1 MAQQGPNPTL
11 PLGDP
16 NPQNG
21 QQDTAASAGLPAL
34 SSGLPAGS
42 SGAPAGGIPPTSAAV
57 LISASNAPIPPVSNP
72 PVSNPPVNPI
82 PLSSGSGLPTSNP
95 IPGAGIGFDPN
106 QPFTSNPGFQLSHVQ
121 NTPQGMY
128 IIPSVTQL
136 LQQQYLAQQMGA
148 GPSNYWQLAGHQ
160 PQQNIPA
167 VMINPVSH
175 PAAMGAAGTTYI
187 PVSAPTT
194 TGAHAP
200 TATVT
205 PQTSVVT
212 IQPPGYVPLSMPQPA
227 SQPSGDPLQ
236 PSFPIQNPPAPN
248 YVPFVQPGQN
258 PAGGYHAVPPPNRLY
273 AQPSGM
279 NPAHMFPNMPPPNPQ
294 VVPVPQNPNLPP
306 GFGPQN
312 FQIGGIRTNL
322 GTIGRLG
329 EDLHWDEWL
338 MRVEGQLNCNWWA
351 YLVDDPNC
359 PPFVWNIVKMWVIQ
373 WLNKADS
380 QLVLR
385 CNSWKEA
392 KDKIRRNHSPD
403 DDTTVNHINELLM
416 GARLGASESPA
427 SLINRILDLN
437 ATLESLNH
445 GWTEA
450 QLVTAITKALKANT
464 HHDQVIRTL
473 KSIGG
478 HLTLRSIQ
486 NAFNA
491 NIAAITVPGA
501 FLTEDVPRYPDR
513 IDQLAESVATLAK
526 TFKNSQQP
534 FKKARFPSSQSKSP
548 QRRDDKVKPKFGPR
562 FDKRDRSRS
571 PGPRGRTPPRGR
583 GPARAPVKPGEK
595 CFNCGMNNHKVDA
608 CRNPC
613 GMCGKKDHKASQCIM
628 NPKSD
633 RYIPPYK
640 RRNPNAGPNR
650 PPGKALISS
659 TEDDHQYGDE
669 AQAMQ
674 AMGGEYFQFHPDFMS
689 EEEGKDPDFPD
700 EPNPPES
707 YMYDLGIASKASV
720 LRPRDTAGGWVV
732 DSGASHHFTPS
743 RELLFDYK
751 PDDPAH
757 PVRVKV
763 ANQMY
768 ASRAGVGH
776 IIVEP
781 SVEGSEGPNPQY
793 MIKEVW
799 HMPTFSH
806 SLLSTNK
813 LQDDGNW
820 FFSGQAEGDK
830 NLYFLKKGT
839 NRIWLTC
846 KRGKTL
852 NYPDWKIMCASRIKD
867 ASVASYSTTGAPAP
881 TQTGARAPVIPESEP
896 QEHFIAASANR
907 ATDKETPELW
917 HQRLGHVRMSDLQ
930 SLVRNNSITGIKVPA
945 SKLGKHT
952 SIKCQTCVMAKFNR
966 AKFKARERTEEVM
979 HTLHSDITG
988 PWSTPS
994 LGGGLYVI
1002 SLLDEASGNGAV
1014 SIIKSKSAGPDEIR
1028 RLILLWEA
1036 KTGKKCK
1043 VLFTD
1048 RGGEYVGT
1056 ELKEWCLN
1064 RGILHYYS
1072 TPRTPQQN
1080 GRAERFNQT
1089 IANIMRS
1096 LMFNYKLHDSLWG
1109 MAMIYA
1115 CEIYNVMLSK
1125 RHGKTRSEVFLGS
1138 PPDVSNFR
1146 TFGCKV
1152 YARVADSARTKLEP
1166 KYQLGM
1172 FLGPEQEGPGYKVL
1186 TYNPKLKKDKYQV
1199 RIFRDI
1205 ICYEKLTAVTGAQD
1219 ESQLHWGGHIPLP
1232 EGEEIIPPPPELEP
1246 LTGVPEPQVDPVP
1259 NLVASGGEFPD
1270 SGGQQPILNL
1280 PEPEGARPPTE
1291 PSVMGT
1297 GPAQLTAPQTPL
1309 QLAGEPAQS
1318 VEQQKTSPTVAGSDK
1333 TVVTP
1338 GKTVT
1343 KGPAV
1348 PTQKVK
1354 PPSKPKPLP
1363 RVGGSTQQ
1371 HPVKKQTPKISPA
1384 QKQSGNGVVSKTQKT
1399 TVQTPKP
1406 THIVPPKTPI
1416 IVNRPVSPQPIV
1428 RILNTK
1434 PVAPAAVPKPATAHV
1449 RRAPAPPAQPGTG
1462 PGTSAPS
1469 KKVTIQTPAS
1479 SVQPRT
1485 TYNLRPR
1492 SVSPVSRTPPAQKPT
1507 PPPSKSVGVTPT
1519 PILRKGVAFLSANS
1533 AIPLPVGYTV
1543 VEPTAFLASCPFKEP
1558 DFAAFEIEKPDKES
1572 MVRELM
1578 RHFGV
1583 EDKFEGPVPVW
1594 NQETDKTPPKTLK
1607 QAMATPFA
1615 KEWAEAAVEEWLSLV
1630 SNNTWTLV
1638 EREPWM
1644 KVIPCKWIFTVKTLH
1659 DGSLDRFK
1667 ARLVAGGHRQVEG
1680 VDYNETYAP
1689 VSKHATLRTL
1699 FAVAANRGWSVQQ
1712 LDIKTA
1718 FLHGDVDSE
1727 VYMMQPVG
1735 FIDGVNNVV
1744 VMNKSIYGLKQAPKI
1759 WYETLNAA
1767 LTAINFEAVAAD
1779 QSFWIKTDG
1788 PHKVYLTSVVDDMLV
1803 TSENEAYSKQI
1814 VDQILSKF
1822 PGKPC
1827 GEARQYNGM
1836 KVTWLRPKNSVIL
1849 SQPKHVQ
1856 TLVDKFSSVAD
1867 LVQEKVLPVE
1877 PGVRLC
1883 KAGIVGQTE
1892 SPPLD
1897 VSVYKYREL
1906 IGGLSYISCSTRPD
1920 ISFIVNQLARY
1931 SNDPRQA
1938 HWDLAINV
1946 LKYLKHTQNWG
1957 ISLGQGSALCEIDM
1971 KCAEDENLDNVSRKR
1986 KHAQTEPAPDV
1997 LAYSDANHGTGH
2009 DDKRSISGVILH
2021 VFGGPV
2027 SWSSKVQPV
2036 TSLSTCESEFR
2047 AMSTAS
2053 REALW
2058 LQKILHLFDVPS
2070 VPFIIKGDNE
2080 SAISSVKNYTTTKY
2094 TKHIAIHLDFMK
2106 DYYKKGVLHF
2116 VHVHGR
2122 YNPADVLTKAL
2133 CRNKFE
2139 QFRFLLGMRPAMD

>member
-1 MAQQGPNPTL
+1 L
-11 PLGDP
+11 HLRPL
-16 NPQNG
+16 
-21 QQDTAASAGLPAL
+21 
-34 SSGLPAGS
+34 
-42 SGAPAGGIPPTSAAV
+42 
-57 LISASNAPIPPVSNP
+57 
-72 PVSNPPVNPI
+72 
-82 PLSSGSGLPTSNP
+82 
-95 IPGAGIGFDPN
+95 
-106 QPFTSNPGFQLSHVQ
+106 
-121 NTPQGMY
+121 Y
-128 IIPSVTQL
+128 
-136 LQQQYLAQQMGA
+136 
-148 GPSNYWQLAGHQ
+148 
-160 PQQNIPA
+160 
-167 VMINPVSH
+167 
-175 PAAMGAAGTTYI
+175 
-187 PVSAPTT
+187 
-194 TGAHAP
+194 
-200 TATVT
+200 
-205 PQTSVVT
+205 
-212 IQPPGYVPLSMPQPA
+212 
-227 SQPSGDPLQ
+227 
-236 PSFPIQNPPAPN
+236 
-248 YVPFVQPGQN
+248 
-258 PAGGYHAVPPPNRLY
+258 
-273 AQPSGM
+273 
-279 NPAHMFPNMPPPNPQ
+279 
-294 VVPVPQNPNLPP
+294 
-306 GFGPQN
+306 
-312 FQIGGIRTNL
+312 
-322 GTIGRLG
+322 
-329 EDLHWDEWL
+329 
-338 MRVEGQLNCNWWA
+338 
-351 YLVDDPNC
+351 
-359 PPFVWNIVKMWVIQ
+359 
-373 WLNKADS
+373 
-380 QLVLR
+380 
-385 CNSWKEA
+385 
-392 KDKIRRNHSPD
+392 
-403 DDTTVNHINELLM
+403 
-416 GARLGASESPA
+416 
-427 SLINRILDLN
+427 
-437 ATLESLNH
+437 
-445 GWTEA
+445 
-450 QLVTAITKALKANT
+450 
-464 HHDQVIRTL
+464 
-473 KSIGG
+473 
-478 HLTLRSIQ
+478 
-486 NAFNA
+486 
-491 NIAAITVPGA
+491 
-501 FLTEDVPRYPDR
+501 
-513 IDQLAESVATLAK
+513 
-526 TFKNSQQP
+526 
-534 FKKARFPSSQSKSP
+534 
-548 QRRDDKVKPKFGPR
+548 
-562 FDKRDRSRS
+562 
-571 PGPRGRTPPRGR
+571 
-583 GPARAPVKPGEK
+583 
-595 CFNCGMNNHKVDA
+595 
-608 CRNPC
+608 
-613 GMCGKKDHKASQCIM
+613 
-628 NPKSD
+628 
-633 RYIPPYK
+633 
-640 RRNPNAGPNR
+640 
-650 PPGKALISS
+650 
-659 TEDDHQYGDE
+659 
-669 AQAMQ
+669 
-674 AMGGEYFQFHPDFMS
+674 
-689 EEEGKDPDFPD
+689 
-700 EPNPPES
+700 
-707 YMYDLGIASKASV
+707 

-768 ASRAGVGH
+768 ATRAGVGH

-806 SLLSTNK
+806 SLLSTNQ

-867 ASVASYSTTGAPAP
+867 ASVASYSTAGAPAP
-881 TQTGARAPVIPESEP
+881 TQTGARAPVSTESES
-896 QEHFIAASANR
+896 QEHFFAASANR

-930 SLVRNNSITGIKVPA
+930 SLVKSNSITGIKVPA

-1002 SLLDEASGNGAV
+1002 SLIDEASGHGAV

-1056 ELKEWCLN
+1056 ELKDWCLN
-1064 RGILHYYS
+1064 RHILHHYS

-1259 NLVASGGEFPD
+1259 NQVASGGEFPD

-1280 PEPEGARPPTE
+1280 PAPEGARPPAE

-1297 GPAQLTAPQTPL
+1297 GPAQLTAPQAPL

-1363 RVGGSTQQ
+1363 RVGGSKQQ
-1371 HPVKKQTPKISPA
+1371 HPVKKQIPNKTPA
-1384 QKQSGNGVVSKTQKT
+1384 QKPNGNGVVSKTQKT
-1399 TVQTPKP
+1399 SVQTPKP
-1406 THIVPPKTPI
+1406 AHIVPPKTPVV
-1416 IVNRPVSPQPIV
+1416 VNRPVSPQPIV
-1428 RILNTK
+1428 RIVNTK

-1449 RRAPAPPAQPGTG
+1449 RRAPAPSAQPGTG
-1462 PGTSAPS
+1462 PGTSAPAS

-1479 SVQPRT
+1479 TVQPRT

-1507 PPPSKSVGVTPT
+1507 PPPQKSVGVTPT
-1519 PILRKGVAFLSANS
+1519 SILRKGVGFLSANS

-1572 MVRELM
+1572 MVKELM

-1615 KEWAEAAVEEWLSLV
+1615 KDWAEAAVEEWLSLV

-1699 FAVAANRGWSVQQ
+1699 FAVAAHRGWSVQQ

-1767 LTAINFEAVAAD
+1767 LTGLNFEAVAAD

-1803 TSENEAYSKQI
+1803 TSENESYSKQI

-1836 KVTWLRPKNSVIL
+1836 KVTWLRHQNSVIL

-1877 PGVRLC
+1877 PGIRLC

-1892 SPPLD
+1892 SPPID
-1897 VSVYKYREL
+1897 VTVYKYREL

-1946 LKYLKHTQNWG
+1946 LRYLKHTQNWG
-1957 ISLGQGSALCEIDM
+1957 ISLGQGSSLCEIEM
-1971 KCAEDENLDNVSRKR
+1971 KCAEDENSDNVSKKR

-2027 SWSSKVQPV
+2027 SWSSKVQLV

-2122 YNPADVLTKAL
+2122 FNPADVLTKAL
-2133 CRNKFE
+2133 CRSKFE